1 MDRVVK
7 LVLGILILISS
18 ALCGQEDPLNRR
30 ISIKLAQV
38 STSEAIKT
46 IAQKG
51 RFLLSYNASGIDEQK
66 LTSVNAQ
73 NKTVRFALEQALGS
87 GYTFR
92 SGGSHVIIIPKTQP
106 KTEHRKELYVLS
118 GQIKDA
124 ATGKTIS
131 SASITEV
138 GEYNSTLSDKQGK
151 YTLPINPETDYAR
164 ILISRKNYRDTVLV
178 LKPEEVHAI
187 EIQLRPLPIISE
199 LNPLPASIPIELAD
213 NGLFQAVV
221 SEEQQ
226 AFSENHPFYENRTFQ
241 VSFLPTLGSN
251 RNFSGMIENHLSLNL
266 LGGYSMALSGVE
278 LGGVFNITR
287 KHVKGLQ
294 ISGLMNITGGEVDGV
309 QIAGFMNNNIGAIR
323 GVQTAGFYN
332 LSMDSLRGVQ
342 AAGFFNMARNRV
354 RGVQAAGFMNI
365 SGKDLSGVQAAG
377 FMNLCGKSGHGS
389 QFAGFANIAT
399 GDMYGLQ
406 TAGFLN
412 LSTGSMHGAQLT
424 SGVNIT
430 VDTTFTVQV
439 AGIANFARWIKGS
452 QVSTLF
458 NIGGKVGGSQ
468 LGLVNVCDTIKG
480 ISVGFISIVRKGMH
494 QFEISTSDVNQVL
507 FTLRTGTHRFY
518 NVISTGMFRPEDPS
532 FVTFGYGAGT
542 EFRPGKKFYFGI
554 DLVGS
559 MVFNESLK
567 LNVTPDL
574 WGRSGLY
581 LGYRPSKRIGFFA
594 GPTFNVYRIDDSNST
609 GNRPAI
615 GRDELFAT
623 KQGTSSLSGWIGW
636 QAGIRLF

>member
-1 MDRVVK
+1 M
-7 LVLGILILISS
+7 
-18 ALCGQEDPLNRR
+18 
-30 ISIKLAQV
+30 
-38 STSEAIKT
+38 
-46 IAQKG
+46 
-51 RFLLSYNASGIDEQK
+51 
-66 LTSVNAQ
+66 
-73 NKTVRFALEQALGS
+73 
-87 GYTFR
+87 
-92 SGGSHVIIIPKTQP
+92 
-106 KTEHRKELYVLS
+106 
-118 GQIKDA
+118 
-124 ATGKTIS
+124 
-131 SASITEV
+131 
-138 GEYNSTLSDKQGK
+138 
-151 YTLPINPETDYAR
+151 
-164 ILISRKNYRDTVLV
+164 
-178 LKPEEVHAI
+178 
-187 EIQLRPLPIISE
+187 
-199 LNPLPASIPIELAD
+199 
-213 NGLFQAVV
+213 
-221 SEEQQ
+221 
-226 AFSENHPFYENRTFQ
+226 
-241 VSFLPTLGSN
+241 
-251 RNFSGMIENHLSLNL
+251 
-266 LGGYSMALSGVE
+266 
-278 LGGVFNITR
+278 
-287 KHVKGLQ
+287 KGLQ

-365 SGKDLSGVQAAG
+365 SGKELSGVQAAG

-615 GRDELFAT
+615 GRDELFT
-623 KQGTSSLSGWIGW
+623 TRQGTSSLSGWIGW